1 MRTDVDAVVVGS
13 GPNGLA
19 AAVTMAAAGLR
30 VQVVEGAPTIGGG
43 CRTEELTLPGFWH
56 DVCSAAHPLAVAS
69 PFFTRFDLAAR
80 GVRLAFPEVEFAQP
94 LDGGRAA
101 VVTRSVTETAER
113 LGADGPAYRRLLGP
127 LAGHMDAILDAI
139 LAPLRQPPAHPV
151 AAANYGLRAV
161 LPASVVARRWHTDE
175 ARAIMAGAAAH
186 AMMPLTAVPT
196 AGVGLMLTGLAHAV
210 GWPVVAGGSARIT
223 DAMAAA
229 LTANGGR
236 IETGRWV
243 RSLAELPPARAVLL
257 DVSPRALDQLAG
269 DRLPGRY
276 RAALRRY
283 RYGPGVC
290 KVDFAL
296 SGPVPWANE
305 ACRRAGT
312 LHLGGPFEQVAAAE
326 AEVAAGKHP
335 DRPYVLVVQ
344 PGVADP
350 SRAPAGQQTLWTY
363 CHVPSGSDVDMTGR
377 IEAQIERFA
386 PGFRDLVL
394 ARSVRTAA
402 AEEAQNPNY
411 VGGDIAVGLQTLR
424 QTILRPVPRWNPYRT
439 PVRGVY
445 LCSSATPPVPGVHG
459 RCGELAALTALR
471 DEFGVRDAPD
481 ISPAGLRTDPEPAA
495 PR

>member
-1 MRTDVDAVVVGS
+1 MRGDLDAVVVGS

-30 VQVVEGAPTIGGG
+30 VQVIEGAPTIGGG

-56 DVCSAAHPLAVAS
+56 DVCSAGHPLAVAS
-69 PFFTRFDLAAR
+69 PFFRRFDLAAR
-80 GVRLAFPEVEFAQP
+80 GVTMARPEVEFAHP
-94 LDGGRAA
+94 LEGGRAA
-101 VVTRSVTETAER
+101 VVTRSVEQTAAR
-113 LGADGPAYRRLLGP
+113 LGADGRAYRRLLGP
-127 LAGHMDAILDAI
+127 LTSHMDEICEVI
-139 LAPLRQPPAHPV
+139 LAPLRKPPAHPL
-151 AAANYGLRAV
+151 ATANYGRRAI
-161 LPASVVARRWHTDE
+161 LPASTVARRWHTQE

-196 AGVGLMLTGLAHAV
+196 AGIGLMLIGLAHTV

-229 LTANGGR
+229 LTANGGS

-243 RSLAELPPARAVLL
+243 RSLAELPSASAVVL
-257 DVSPRALDQLAG
+257 DVSPKTLALLAG
-269 DRLPGRY
+269 DRLHGRY
-276 RAALRRY
+276 RAALRRF

-296 SGPVPWANE
+296 SGPVPWTSE
-305 ACRRAGT
+305 DCRRAGT

-335 DRPYVLVVQ
+335 QHPYVLVVQ

-350 SRAPAGQQTLWTY
+350 SRAPAGRHTLWAY
-363 CHVPSGSDVDMTGR
+363 CHVPSGSDVDMIDR

-394 ARSVRTAA
+394 ARAVRTAA
-402 AEEAQNPNY
+402 EEEAHNPNY
-411 VGGDIAVGLQTLR
+411 VGGDIGVGLQTLR
-424 QTILRPVPRWNPYRT
+424 QTIARPVPSWNPYRT
-439 PVRGVY
+439 PIRGVY

-471 DEFGVRDAPD
+471 DVFGIRDLPD
-481 ISPAGLRTDPEPAA
+481 ISPAGLRSPAA
-495 PR
+495 VPG

>member
-1 MRTDVDAVVVGS
+1 MRAEFDAVVVGS

-30 VQVVEGAPTIGGG
+30 VQVIEGAPTIGGG

-56 DVCSAAHPLAVAS
+56 DVCSAGHPLAVAS
-69 PFFTRFDLAAR
+69 PFFQRFDLAAR
-80 GVRLAFPEVEFAQP
+80 GVTLAWAEVEFAHP
-94 LDGGRAA
+94 LDHGRAA
-101 VVTRSVTETAER
+101 IVSRSVTETAAR
-113 LGADGPAYRRLLGP
+113 LGADGRAYRRLLGP
-127 LAGHMDAILDAI
+127 LTDHMDEVCQVI
-139 LAPLRQPPAHPV
+139 LAPLRRPPAYPGP
-151 AAANYGLRAV
+151 AFSYGRRAI
-161 LPASVVARRWHTDE
+161 LPASVVARRWHTQE
-175 ARAIMAGAAAH
+175 ARAIMAGTAVH

-196 AGVGLMLTGLAHAV
+196 AGIGLMLIGLAHAV

-229 LTANGGR
+229 LVANGGR

-243 RSLAELPPARAVLL
+243 RSLAELPSASATIL
-257 DVSPRALDQLAG
+257 DVSPRALALLAG

-276 RAALRRY
+276 RAALRRF

-296 SGPVPWANE
+296 SGPVPWTNE
-305 ACRRAGT
+305 GCRRAGT

-326 AEVAAGKHP
+326 AEVAAGQHP
-335 DRPYVLVVQ
+335 QAPYVLVVQ

-350 SRAPAGQQTLWTY
+350 SRAPAGLQTLWTY
-363 CHVPSGSDVDMTGR
+363 CHVPSGSAVDMTDR

-386 PGFRDLVL
+386 PGFRDLIL
-394 ARSVRTAA
+394 ARAVRTAA
-402 AEEAQNPNY
+402 DEEAHNPNY
-411 VGGDIAVGLQTLR
+411 VGGDIGVGMQTLR

-439 PVRGVY
+439 PIRGVY

-471 DEFGVRDAPD
+471 DMFGVRDLPD
-481 ISPAGLRTDPEPAA
+481 ISPAGLRADPEPAA